1 MMDGIIFAIYT
12 ISLISA
18 FICLWVK
25 WDQDEDKYRMTALER
40 KNQEL
45 QQQIDVLQQQIKRL
59 GVKDPFTGKK

>member
-1 MMDGIIFAIYT
+1 MDGIIFAIYT

-25 WDQDEDKYRMTALER
+25 WEQDTDKYRMSALER
-40 KNQEL
+40 KNQEI
-45 QQQIDVLQQQIKRL
+45 QQQIDALQQQIKRL

>member
-1 MMDGIIFAIYT
+1 MDGIIFAIYT

-25 WDQDEDKYRMTALER
+25 WDQDDDKYRMSALER

-45 QQQIDVLQQQIKRL
+45 QQQIDALQQQIKRL
-59 GVKDPFTGKK
+59 GVRDPFTGKK

>member
-1 MMDGIIFAIYT
+1 MDTVIFAIYT

-25 WDQDEDKYRMTALER
+25 WEQDEDKHRMSALER

-45 QQQIDVLQQQIKRL
+45 QQQIDVLQHQIKRL
-59 GVKDPFTGKK
+59 GVKDPFTGRK

>member
-1 MMDGIIFAIYT
+1 MTEGIIFAIYT

-18 FICLWVK
+18 FVCLWVK
-25 WDQDEDKYRMTALER
+25 WEQDEDKHRMSAIER

-45 QQQIDVLQQQIKRL
+45 QQQIEALQQQTRRL

>member
-1 MMDGIIFAIYT
+1 MDTVIFAIYT

-25 WDQDEDKYRMTALER
+25 WEQDEDKHRMSALER

-59 GVKDPFTGKK
+59 GVKDPFTGRK